1 MQGEVI
7 KEDLVF
13 QLCFAPLSKMNGA
26 EGRQGG
32 DLDVCKGPLTPKA
45 DAVCSV
51 EAGAPGCAQP
61 RWEDMTPLLFT

>member
-1 MQGEVI
+1 M
-7 KEDLVF
+7 L
-13 QLCFAPLSKMNGA
+13 PRKMNGA

-32 DLDVCKGPLTPKA
+32 DLDVCQGPFTPEA

-61 RWEDMTPLLFT
+61 RWEDMTPLLST